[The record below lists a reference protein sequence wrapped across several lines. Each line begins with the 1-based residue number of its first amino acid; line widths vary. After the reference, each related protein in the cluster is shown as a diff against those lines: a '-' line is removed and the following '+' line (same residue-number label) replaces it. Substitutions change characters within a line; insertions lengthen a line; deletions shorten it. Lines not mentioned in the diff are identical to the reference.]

1 MQWCLVVIGVVRGQ
15 LHQNIHV
22 IITISLHTCETTFN
36 LGIASI
42 NQQQAKVTT
51 RSRMQQNDSMPSG
64 TMNVTIANVA
74 PNALAS
80 IAIANATQ
88 INHEM

>member
-1 MQWCLVVIGVVRGQ
+1 
-15 LHQNIHV
+15 
-22 IITISLHTCETTFN
+22 

>member
-1 MQWCLVVIGVVRGQ
+1 
-15 LHQNIHV
+15 
-22 IITISLHTCETTFN
+22 
-36 LGIASI
+36 
-42 NQQQAKVTT
+42 
-51 RSRMQQNDSMPSG
+51 MQQNDSMPSG